1 MSTIK
6 DMTDTHNWSGQ
17 KLVTADH
24 MLFDAPREK
33 HFMTGSEVLKEAVK
47 RCTVDASVSYPI
59 TPQSEAAHLI
69 GELWAEGYVGV
80 YFRGENEFGVMS
92 EVAGC
97 GMAGARTI
105 TTTSGP
111 GTLRAMENFAQWS
124 GTRIP
129 VQLILMARGINSPLT
144 IQPDNLEVT
153 YMLETGCQIWYAE
166 NVQELFDMSIAAFI
180 VAEKPDVHVPIVTVV
195 DGFFVSHTRESVML
209 PADDIALFP
218 YEPYKSPLP
227 PIDSETPPGRFLRDP
242 FVMKS
247 NYISYATHA
256 SWQFEV
262 RSAVER
268 SRPYAEHFLKGLV
281 HVTGDL
287 DAEIAFVTCGTASHQ
302 AKEAQRDLEK
312 QGVKTKVIKLRT
324 IRPFPDAELL
334 AALEGVK
341 TVFVPEF
348 NVVGWL
354 EKEVKTCLYKKHDA
368 EIIGGPRVAGG
379 MSLPSEAILKEVF
392 EHINGRKGI
401 NYGN

>member
-1 MSTIK
+1 MSK
-6 DMTDTHNWSGQ
+6 RSDMTETKNWSGQ
-17 KLVTADH
+17 TLVTADH
-24 MLFDAPREK
+24 MLFEAPRTK

-69 GELWAEGYVGV
+69 GELWAEGYVGT

-97 GMAGARTI
+97 AMAGARTI

-129 VQLILMARGINSPLT
+129 CQLILMARGINSPLT
-144 IQPDNLEVT
+144 IQPDNLEVS

-166 NVQELFDMSIAAFI
+166 NVQELFDMSIAAFV
-180 VAEKPDVHVPIVTVV
+180 VAEKPDVHVPIITVV

-209 PADDIALFP
+209 PEDDIALFP
-218 YEPYKSPLP
+218 YDPYKAPLP

-256 SWQFEV
+256 SWQWEI

-268 SRPYAEHFLKGLV
+268 SVPYAKHYLKGLV
-281 HVTGDL
+281 HVTGDA
-287 DAEIAFVTCGTASHQ
+287 DAEIAFIACGTASYQ
-302 AKEAQRDLEK
+302 AKEANRELSK
-312 QGVKTKVIKLRT
+312 LGIKSKVIKLRT
-324 IRPFPDAELL
+324 IRPFPEAELL
-334 AALEGVK
+334 EALKGVK
-341 TVFVPEF
+341 TAFIPEF

-354 EKEVKTCLYKKHDA
+354 AKEVRGALYGKSET
-368 EIIGGPRVAGG
+368 EIVGGPRVAGG
-379 MSLPSEAILKEVF
+379 MSMPAEAILREVM
-392 EHINGRKGI
+392 EKINSGKGA
-401 NYGN
+401 

>member
-1 MSTIK
+1 MTK
-6 DMTDTHNWSGQ
+6 RNDMTDKTNWSGQ
-17 KLVTADH
+17 RLVSTDY
-24 MLFDAPREK
+24 MLFEAPRTK

-97 GMAGARTI
+97 AMAGARTI

-111 GTLRAMENFAQWS
+111 GTLRAMENFPQWS

-129 VQLILMARGINSPLT
+129 CQLVLMARGINSPLT
-144 IQPDNLEVT
+144 IQPDNLEVS
-153 YMLETGCQIWYAE
+153 YLLETGCMIWYAE
-166 NVQELFDMSIAAFI
+166 NVQELFDMSIAAFT

-195 DGFFVSHTRESVML
+195 DGFFVSHTREAVML
-209 PADDIALFP
+209 PDDDIAL
-218 YEPYKSPLP
+218 EPYDPYAAPLP
-227 PIDSETPPGRFLRDP
+227 PIDSEMPPGRFLRDP

-256 SWQFEV
+256 SWQWEI

-268 SRPYAEHFLKGLV
+268 SRPYAEHFLQGLV
-281 HVTGDL
+281 HTTGDE
-287 DAEIAFVTCGTASHQ
+287 DAEVAFVTCGTASSQ
-302 AKEAQRDLEK
+302 AKEAQRELTK
-312 QGVKTKVIKLRT
+312 MGIKSKVIKLRT
-324 IRPFPDAELL
+324 IRPFPEEELL
-334 AALEGVK
+334 EAVKGVK
-341 TVFVPEF
+341 YLFVPEF

-354 EKEVKTCLYKKHDA
+354 EKEVRMALYKKSDA
-368 EIIGGPRVAGG
+368 EIVGGPRVAGG
-379 MSLPSEAILKEVF
+379 MSMPAEAIIKEVM
-392 EHINGRKGI
+392 EKVQPAQGA
-401 NYGN
+401 